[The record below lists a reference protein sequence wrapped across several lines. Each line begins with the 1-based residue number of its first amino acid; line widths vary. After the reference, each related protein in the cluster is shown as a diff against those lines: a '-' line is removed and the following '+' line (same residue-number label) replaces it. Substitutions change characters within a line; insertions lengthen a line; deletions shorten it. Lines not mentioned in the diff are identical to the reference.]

1 MATNPED
8 LKSELAK
15 AGLLRAWG
23 KALVKTGTEHLDL
36 AMVRQGKQTLKE
48 AEAAPGA
55 SPPEAA

>member
-1 MATNPED
+1 MASEPED

-36 AMVRQGKQTLKE
+36 AMVRQGRQTLKE
-48 AEAAPGA
+48 AEALPDEQ
-55 SPPEAA
+55 PEA